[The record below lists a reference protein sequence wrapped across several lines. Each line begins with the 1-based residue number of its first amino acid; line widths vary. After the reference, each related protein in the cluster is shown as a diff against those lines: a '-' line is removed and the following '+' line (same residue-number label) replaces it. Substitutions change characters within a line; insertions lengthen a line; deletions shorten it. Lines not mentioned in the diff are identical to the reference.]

1 MEKLKPFAAIRPP
14 RALASLV
21 STRSYVT
28 YKEEDL
34 WQKLS
39 SNPYSLMHVLQ
50 RKSGEGEPVFMGV
63 RKGFVDFLSS
73 GYLVKETN
81 ASYYIYRQTWHGH
94 AFTGIIGLASLKDYQ
109 AGRIKPHEA
118 TLAKREQLF
127 AAYLETVGFHAEPI
141 LLTHEPQ
148 ATISSIIGEV
158 TASNADV
165 EFATT
170 DMAIH
175 CLWPVPQSFN
185 ERIAQAFG
193 DMDAFYVA
201 DGHHRIASSK
211 LLNKRDGVMAF
222 VLDESQLHVTSFH
235 RIVSNDQASTWID
248 LGSPLKD
255 APQGLPESGIYAFH
269 GGNWYH
275 LTDEGIAFPES
286 QWLFDHVL
294 HPCMQI
300 IDERD
305 DARMRYLPGDL
316 PLDQL
321 IEALDEGDSAFVL
334 PKPHWKDVRALAD
347 RGETVP
353 PKSTYIEPKLRSG
366 ITLYAWE

>member
-1 MEKLKPFAAIRPP
+1 MKKLKPFAAIRPP

-50 RKSGEGEPVFMGV
+50 RKSGEGEPAFMGV

-94 AFTGIIGLASLKDYQ
+94 AFTGIIGLASLEGYP
-109 AGRIKPHEA
+109 GGHIKPHEA

-127 AAYLETVGFHAEPI
+127 ATYLASVGFHAEPI
-141 LLTHEPQ
+141 LLTHEPH
-148 ATISSIIGEV
+148 AVIASIIDEV
-158 TASNADV
+158 TASKADV

-185 ERIAQAFG
+185 AGIAQAFDEMG
-193 DMDAFYVA
+193 AFYVA

-211 LLNKRDGVMAF
+211 RLNKGEGVMAF

-235 RIVSNDQASTWID
+235 RIVSNDLACAWVD
-248 LGSPLKD
+248 LASPLKD
-255 APQGLPESGIYAFH
+255 APQGLPASGIYAFH

-275 LTDEGIAFPES
+275 LTDDSMAFPES

-294 HPCMQI
+294 QPCMQI
-300 IDERD
+300 VDERD

-321 IEALDEGDSAFVL
+321 MGELGEGDSAFVL
-334 PKPHWKDVRALAD
+334 PKPHWEAVRALAD